1 MAESSAD
8 EVISSTSETGC
19 VIVGGGPAGTV
30 LALLLA
36 RAGVAVTLLESHAD
50 FDRDFRGDTVHPST
64 LEMLDQIG
72 LAEKLHAI
80 PHGKM
85 RQALIR
91 TKERAYVMADFSR
104 LSTRFPY
111 VLTVSQ
117 AKFLDLLAEEAG
129 RFPSFRL
136 VLRANVQ
143 RLVEVG
149 GAVHGVRY
157 RDGENRWHEV
167 RAPLTVAADGRFS
180 KLRHLAGFE
189 PVKTSPP
196 MDVVWIRFTKKPT
209 DPAECAEIFVG
220 GGRFAVV
227 LDRGDAWQIG
237 YCILKGSFSALKA
250 AGVEALR
257 AAVGEQVPW
266 LADRVGEIRDW
277 KDATVLNVESSRV
290 PTWHKPGLLLIGDAA
305 HVMSPVGGVGINVA
319 IQDAIAAANLLTD
332 PLLKGTVTGAD
343 LAAVQAVREPGVKGV
358 QEFQVLVQN
367 KLAAPGLTGKE
378 FRLPWFVRLALS
390 LPVVR
395 NVPAKMMAFGPHRVK
410 LAPRPAVATAP

>member
-1 MAESSAD
+1 MAESSTD
-8 EVISSTSETGC
+8 EVIASTSDTGC
-19 VIVGGGPAGTV
+19 AIVGGGPAGTV

-85 RQALIR
+85 RQALLR

-117 AKFLDLLAEEAG
+117 AKFLDLLADEAK
-129 RFPSFRL
+129 RYPNFRL

-143 RLVEVG
+143 RLVEADGRVK
-149 GAVHGVRY
+149 GVRY
-157 RDGENRWHEV
+157 RDGENQWHEV

-196 MDVVWIRFTKKPT
+196 MDVVWIRFTKKPS
-209 DPAECAEIFVG
+209 DPTECAEIFVG

-237 YCILKGSFSALKA
+237 YCILKGSFSALKT
-250 AGVEALR
+250 AGIEALR
-257 AAVGEQVPW
+257 TAVGEQVPW

-332 PLLKGTVTGAD
+332 PLLKGTVAESD

-358 QEFQVLVQN
+358 QEFQALVQN

-378 FRLPWFVRLALS
+378 FRLPWFVRLALA